1 MSKGVTRT
9 RTTPTSQARPILT
22 RNRMG
27 QGETSVG
34 RTLNGIR
41 PNFRVFVD
49 LGQVEFIA
57 WSRVRAFGKIIGR
70 SRASGRQPEVIL
82 KPNIILTE
90 KSAGAWNGIEESHA
104 LSS

>member
-1 MSKGVTRT
+1 
-9 RTTPTSQARPILT
+9 
-22 RNRMG
+22 MG
-27 QGETSVG
+27 QGATAAG

-49 LGQVEFIA
+49 PDQVEFIA
-57 WSRVRAFGKIIGR
+57 WSRVRAFVKIIGR

-90 KSAGAWNGIEESHA
+90 KSAGAWNEIEESHA